1 MGICGESSRKKNKYE
16 KPNNNPNDNKESN
29 TVNNKNILHS
39 STQSK
44 GNQSLNKKNFI
55 SK

>member
-16 KPNNNPNDNKESN
+16 NSNNTLNNNKGTNLVDNQKYQQTS
-29 TVNNKNILHS
+29 I
-39 STQSK
+39 QSRK
-44 GNQSLNKKNFI
+44 DQTLNKKNLF